1 MQSSK
6 QSKFEDRDKEEFNR
20 LLDDL
25 DNTNAHHED
34 EVEEE
39 SKATDDKQD
48 KKAAI
53 FDIMN

>member
-25 DNTNAHHED
+25 DNTNAQD